1 MISRTVALPRQSL
14 ALKAF
19 FLFVLCALASAPA
32 ALAQAKREQ
41 VAGVKNFGRVT
52 PKYFRGGS
60 VTAEGVENLHRMGV
74 RTIIDLRDK
83 PSPDEPEACERLK
96 IKYYKFAT
104 DGHATPDRATF
115 DTILSIIKNA
125 KDPVYV
131 HCSAGKHRAGTV
143 CALYRMEVQGWSPE
157 QAWAEQQSYGFGV
170 PEEHPELYAFAY
182 GKRAAATDSSDVT
195 YVSARTVVP
204 SSAARSFLSDDEGRD
219 AKKADSKKSKKDDD
233 DEADD
238 DDDDNKK
245 DDDDEG
251 DDEEK
256 SEKKSDKHKSKS
268 DKSSDKKL
276 RSEVA
281 DEPHPIRKATEAE
294 PEAEPTEEVATPS
307 AKPTVAALSADAAYI
322 PMEKALERA
331 RAEGGSG
338 DLLKVDLE
346 YDPLRSITT
355 WDFTFSSG
363 TEYEIDASSGN
374 VIASKQKAPAKLA
387 VLAPIGIDKS
397 AAAFKTFQQIIAA
410 AEKENGGNVTEMEL
424 KKIKGRDSVVF
435 EVVFNDGSTVYYDAQ
450 SGDKATF

>member
-1 MISRTVALPRQSL
+1 MISRTVALPRQSYPV
-14 ALKAF
+14 KAF
-19 FLFVLCALASAPA
+19 FLLVFCALVSAPA

-41 VAGVKNFGRVT
+41 VTGVKNFGRVT
-52 PKYFRGGS
+52 TNYFRGGS
-60 VTAEGVENLHRMGV
+60 VTPEGVENLHRMGV

-83 PSPDEPEACERLK
+83 PSPDEPEACERLG

-143 CALYRMEVQGWSPE
+143 CALYRMEVQGWTPD

-182 GKRAAATDSSDVT
+182 GKRAATANSSDVT
-195 YVSARTVVP
+195 YVSARTVVEKAETRSL
-204 SSAARSFLSDDEGRD
+204 SSDE
-219 AKKADSKKSKKDDD
+219 KKADSKKSKKDDD

-238 DDDDNKK
+238 DDDRKK

-251 DDEEK
+251 EDDDDK
-256 SEKKSDKHKSKS
+256 AEKKAEKKAAKEKKS

-276 RSEVA
+276 RAVAA
-281 DEPHPIRKATEAE
+281 DEPHPIRKATDAE
-294 PEAEPTEEVATPS
+294 PEAEPVEAATPS
-307 AKPTVAALSADAAYI
+307 AKPAVAALSADAAYI
-322 PMEKALERA
+322 TLEQALDRA

-338 DLLKVDLE
+338 DLLKIDLE
-346 YDPLRSITT
+346 YDPLRAITT

-363 TEYEIDASSGN
+363 TEYEIDATSGN
-374 VIASKQKAPAKLA
+374 LIASKQKAAAKLA
-387 VLAPIGIDKS
+387 VLAPIGIDKT
-397 AAAFKTFQQIIAA
+397 AAGFKTFQQIIAS
-410 AEKENGGNVTEMEL
+410 AEQENGGNVTEMEL
-424 KKIKGRDSVVF
+424 KKIKGRDMVVF
-435 EVVFNDGSTVYYDAQ
+435 EVVFSDGSTVYYDAK
-450 SGDKATF
+450 SGDKAAL